1 MIRFLDEM
9 DLNGKKLLIRV
20 DYNVP
25 LDGDRITDD
34 HRIRASIPTLTYA
47 LEKGAA
53 LVLCSHLGKPKG
65 KVVPELSLVPV
76 AKRLESLLGRPV
88 TMASDCLGEQVHS
101 MVEALKPGDV
111 VMLENLRFHEGETK
125 NDDSFAKDVAQGFD
139 LYVCDAFGV
148 SHRPHAS
155 VVGFPKYTPAC
166 CAGFLL
172 KKEWDYLGGALKDPK
187 RPFLA
192 ISGGAKVSSKLGI
205 LKNLLGKVDAMI
217 IGGAMANTFLAAQ
230 GYDVGKSLVEPDLF
244 DAAKEILDEARQKKV
259 GFYLPVDF
267 VVSTDAGKSLGDMRA
282 CGTRPFAAIGADEMA
297 MDVGPASRAL
307 FAEVVAM
314 SETIVWNGPVGA
326 FENSA
331 FANGSLALAEAVA
344 ESSAVSIVGGGDTD
358 ALVHVAGVTEKMSFI
373 STGGGSFMEFMEGKV
388 LPAFAALEEFGK

>member
-9 DLNGKKLLIRV
+9 DLEGKKLLIRV

-34 HRIRASIPTLTYA
+34 HRIRASVPTLTYA
-47 LEKGAA
+47 LEKGAS

-65 KVVPELSLVPV
+65 KVVPELSLAPV

-88 TMASDCLGEQVHS
+88 TMAPDCLGDDVRS
-101 MVEALKPGDV
+101 IVDGLKPGDV

-125 NDDSFAKDVAQGFD
+125 NGDDFAKEVAQGFD
-139 LYVCDAFGV
+139 LFVCDAFGV

-155 VVGFPKYTPAC
+155 VVGFPKYTPNC

-192 ISGGAKVSSKLGI
+192 ISGGAKVSSKLGV

-230 GYDVGKSLVEPDLF
+230 GYNVGSSLVETDLF
-244 DAAKEILDEARQKKV
+244 GAALEILEEAKQKNV

-267 VVSTDAGKSLGDMRA
+267 VVSTDAGKSLTEMGA
-282 CGTRPFAAIGADEMA
+282 CGLRPFADIGESEMA

-307 FAEVVAM
+307 FAEVVGMA
-314 SETIVWNGPVGA
+314 ETIVWNGPVGA

-331 FANGSLALAEAVA
+331 FAEGSMALAAAVA
-344 ESSAVSIVGGGDTD
+344 ESSAVTVVGGGDTD
-358 ALVHVAGVTEKMSFI
+358 ALVHIAGVTDKMSFI
-373 STGGGSFMEFMEGKV
+373 STGGGSFMEFMEGKT
-388 LPAFAALEEFGK
+388 LPAFAALEELGK